1 MARVVVKN
9 GHQSD
14 TCYDEIGFLAW
25 NKDIGLHFTL
35 YTNGMIR
42 CDCLKRKKNLHFD
55 VLHLLHL
62 NAKVDTW
69 NNNVHDKQVLHEQ
82 NKL

>member
-25 NKDIGLHFTL
+25 NKDTGLRLVL
-35 YTNGMIR
+35 YTNGKSR
-42 CDCLKRKKNLHFD
+42 CDCLKRKKNLHVD
-55 VLHLLHL
+55 VLHLVHL
-62 NAKVDTW
+62 NADIDTW
-69 NNNVHDKQVLHEQ
+69 NTNVHDTQVLHEQ
-82 NKL
+82 NNL